1 MSFEHIVA
9 DFETCKKAAVIG
21 LDIKSVFPQYPFPAP
36 TAEEVPLPILE
47 DTSQIEYDWAF
58 NCDRKLIFFEKS
70 LWTEKGKETL
80 KRKKIDDFN
89 EATARLKMA
98 IWLIENVPE
107 ARQWYIDNGYLK
119 EVSNDRD

>member
-1 MSFEHIVA
+1 MSVEHIVA

-36 TAEEVPLPILE
+36 TAEEVPLPTVHMQAKTTRTVSYVSFNGIGVFW
-47 DTSQIEYDWAF
+47 EYLS
-58 NCDRKLIFFEKS
+58 NEHIKLY
-70 LWTEKGKETL
+70 
-80 KRKKIDDFN
+80 IDNPN

-119 EVSNDRD
+119 EVNRDRD